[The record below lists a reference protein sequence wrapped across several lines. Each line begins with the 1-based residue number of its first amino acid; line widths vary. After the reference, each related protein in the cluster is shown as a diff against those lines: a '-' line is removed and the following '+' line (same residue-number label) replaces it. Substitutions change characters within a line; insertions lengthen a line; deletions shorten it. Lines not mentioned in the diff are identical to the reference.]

1 MFKVYLPKKD
11 YKTKLKVTSFILTLR
26 CSNGYNGREKNTA

>member
-1 MFKVYLPKKD
+1 MFEVYLPKKD
-11 YKTKLKVTSFILTLR
+11 NKTKFEVTSFILTLR